1 MPQSDNFDR
10 TEHPLAE
17 AFMREALKEA
27 AKAYGKDEVPIGA
40 VIVKDGR
47 VIARGHNER
56 ELKQDSTLHAEISAI
71 HKACKKLGSWRLIDC
86 DMYVTLEPCPMCA
99 GALIQ
104 SRMRRVYIGAADP
117 KAGAVGSVV
126 DILGIDDFNHKV
138 EVVYGVLE
146 KECSS
151 VLKQFFKEL
160 RKRKS

>member
-1 MPQSDNFDR
+1 
-10 TEHPLAE
+10 
-17 AFMREALKEA
+17 MREALKEA